1 MARFDGV
8 TAVVTGAASGIG
20 AATAVRL
27 AAEGASVV
35 LFDLDPAVRDV
46 AASIGA
52 ASIGG
57 SAMGLV
63 GDVSD
68 EAAWAEAAEA
78 GPGPVGLL
86 VSNACFVQHAP
97 AHEMEPE
104 SWRRQIE
111 VNLTAT
117 YLGMRALV
125 PQLRAVEGAVVVVS
139 SVHALSGIRR
149 YPAYAAS
156 KGGQTA
162 LTRQL
167 AVEYGPQV
175 RVNAVLPGPIRT
187 PVWDGV
193 SEEEIRR
200 SAAATAAGRLGT
212 ADEVAAAIAFLGSP
226 EASYIT
232 GASLVVDGGWS
243 VSQESA

>member
-27 AAEGASVV
+27 ATDGASVV
-35 LFDLDPAVRDV
+35 LFDIDPSVRDL
-46 AASIGA
+46 A

-57 SAMGLV
+57 AAIPLV
-63 GDVSD
+63 GDVTD
-68 EAAWAEAAEA
+68 EAAWAEAAAA

-86 VSNACFVQHAP
+86 VSNACFVRHAP

-125 PQLRAVEGAVVVVS
+125 RQLRSVEGAVVVVS
-139 SVHALSGIRR
+139 SVHALAGIRR
-149 YPAYAAS
+149 YPAYAAA

-193 SEEEIRR
+193 SEEDVRR

-212 ADEVAAAIAFLGSP
+212 AEEVAAAITFLGSR